1 MAKKLPFEKIFPYF
15 SYRWRY
21 EDGEYSPYAPFSKV
35 AFFPKDPDVED
46 FFKKGHNTSMANNL
60 ENITFNNIGRGGPD
74 VVAVDILY
82 TESLSSTVYILK
94 TIELAEGERGIS
106 EFLDPV
112 VISERSFETALP
124 NDQLN
129 RHFDNVPLKAKAQEV
144 TANRL
149 MYGNYTHKFDQNN
162 DLRITLGTATIA
174 EPLNG
179 PSIKSNRTYD
189 VGVAFIDKFGR
200 VGNIITQK
208 TKDVSTEGSTVKT
221 DFSLTFRTLLT
232 ATIDKEKF
240 AAPNW
245 AKYYRYYV
253 KDVSGEHFNLS
264 GFNVY
269 NDGNE
274 SDNNSDNVYVQFP
287 SSDRNKI
294 TEESILIPKRHNFD
308 GVDSIFTTES
318 RHPVLDI
325 ENEAPDIV
333 KNQVLERTVH
343 TVSGATFFEGTTRI
357 IEPTTAHGQTSI
369 ASYTTLVND
378 PIIVLEDEGNDG
390 IPNFQRIASSLNAY
404 ILSQDPSAAVTL
416 EQTHG
421 DNTSPELV
429 IDVSGYG
436 ERLAM
441 RINPTKS
448 GNNASYQTDYV
459 LVDEIRWMR
468 VNSREHRNAFKF
480 TLSKRINEDGAVIS
494 GTGLSKGGLD
504 MQGASVDSN
513 VSFYKLGISEDGK
526 EKLKGTFFVKVPRET
541 TDSIITTL
549 PTGQTE
555 YNTDGKVESSNIK
568 EINFETEPIADS
580 NLNLYWE
587 SSKTFTIDED
597 YGQTNTIEFANC
609 IATALPATSQQHGKI
624 YLESTKLFD
633 KFNTVEVAKGIRV
646 TTPETRYAQETRKS
660 GIIFSGLFNS
670 KTGINELNQFNMS
683 LNPTKELEPNYG
695 GIQKLYT
702 LDTNLLALTEDKV
715 FKILADKDALFNADE
730 GVNVTATN
738 LVLGQAMSYQGDFGI
753 STHPESF
760 AFFNNN
766 AYFTDAKRGV
776 VLQLSPANGQIFPIS
791 SIGMSNFFRDRLGAL
806 HVKDIN
812 NATADAK
819 LIGAYNGYKK
829 QYLISIQGYNQN
841 DASIGSETIPNE
853 TSEIT
858 LAYSP
863 RAKGWTSRFS
873 FVPEFGITSNSK
885 FYTFKDGK
893 VYLHN
898 SDLQNRNT
906 FYNPLLPTDAG
917 FNAATG
923 FTASEVQ
930 VIFNDNPTFV
940 SDWLSINYEGS
951 EGWEAIEII
960 GDQDSQFGITN
971 VRILDSEDAG
981 FLGWFLK
988 EGKYRGAIVGTQPV
1002 YIIDP
1007 GGSVGSDGLWPL
1019 IQDGANTQDIS
1030 GTKGFFQ
1037 KTRFRNSGTTV
1048 KELFAVSSEYYISQT

>member
-21 EDGEYSPYAPFSKV
+21 KDGEYSPYAPFSKA
-35 AFFPKDPDVED
+35 AFSPKDPNIED

-60 ENITFNNIGRGGPD
+60 ENIILTGIGRGGPD

-82 TESLSSTVYILK
+82 TESSSTTVYILK
-94 TIELAEGERGIS
+94 TVELAEGERGVS

-129 RHFDNVPLKAKAQEV
+129 RHFDNVPLFAKAQAV

-149 MYGNYTHKFDQNN
+149 MYGNYTHKFDQNT
-162 DLRITLGTATIA
+162 DLRITLGTTTTAK
-174 EPLNG
+174 PLNG

-208 TKDVSTEGSTVKT
+208 TKDVATEGSTVKT

-240 AAPNW
+240 AAPDW

-269 NDGNE
+269 NDGNQ
-274 SDNNSDNVYVQFP
+274 SDNTSDNVYLQLN
-287 SSDRNKI
+287 STDRNKV
-294 TEESILIPKRHNFD
+294 TDDTILIPKRHNFD
-308 GVDSIFTTES
+308 GVDAVFSSES
-318 RHPVLDI
+318 RHPILDI

-333 KNQVLERTVH
+333 KNQVLERTLASIPGARFFDGSTYIVSPSITDGAATAPSVS
-343 TVSGATFFEGTTRI
+343 TVAGETT
-357 IEPTTAHGQTSI
+357 I
-369 ASYTTLVND
+369 ALY
-378 PIIVLEDEGNDG
+378 DEGG
-390 IPNFQRIASSLNAY
+390 VGYENFKRIASALNGY
-404 ILSQDPSAAVTL
+404 IASQDPTETVILENGDSVAMKTAATTQL
-416 EQTHG
+416 E
-421 DNTSPELV
+421 
-429 IDVSGYG
+429 IDVSSYG
-436 ERLAM
+436 QRLAL
-441 RINPTKS
+441 RINPRDKS
-448 GNNASYQTDYV
+448 DYVNYQTDHV
-459 LVDEIRWMR
+459 LVDNIKFFR
-468 VNSREHRNAFKF
+468 VGTGIGYRNVFKF
-480 TLSKRINEDGAVIS
+480 TLSNRIGEDGLILT
-494 GTGLSKGGLD
+494 GTGLSKGGVD
-504 MQGASVDSN
+504 MQDSDPIASVSL
-513 VSFYKLGISEDGK
+513 YKLGISEAGQ
-526 EKLKGTFFVKVPRET
+526 EKLKGSFFVKIPRET
-541 TDSIITTL
+541 SDSVIETI
-549 PTGQTE
+549 PTGQVE
-555 YNTDGKVESSNIK
+555 YNSDGKVESDSIK

-587 SSKTFTIDED
+587 GSKTYTVDED
-597 YGQTNTIEFANC
+597 YGQLNNIEFVNC
-609 IATALPATSQQHGKI
+609 IATALSSSSSSHGKI

-633 KFNTVEVAKGIRV
+633 KFNTIEVAKGIRV
-646 TTPETRYAQETRKS
+646 TTPEIRYAQETRKA

-670 KTGINELNQFNMS
+670 KTGINQLNEFNMS

-695 GIQKLYT
+695 GIQKLYA
-702 LDTNLLALTEDKV
+702 LDTNLLALTEDKA
-715 FKILADKDALFNADE
+715 FKVLADKDALFNADD

-738 LVLGQAMSYQGDFGI
+738 LVLGQAMAYQGEFGI

-760 AFFNNN
+760 AFFNNT

-791 SIGMSNFFRDRLGAL
+791 SLGMSNFFRDRLGAL
-806 HVKDIN
+806 NVKDIN
-812 NATADAK
+812 GATENAK

-841 DASIGSETIPNE
+841 APSIGSETIPNE
-853 TSEIT
+853 TSQIT

-863 RAKGWTSRFS
+863 RAKGWTTRVS

-885 FYTFKDGK
+885 FYTFKNGK

-898 SDLQNRNT
+898 SNTANRNN
-906 FYNPLLPTDAG
+906 FYGVQYN
-917 FNAATG
+917 
-923 FTASEVQ
+923 SEVQ
-930 VIFNDNPTFV
+930 IVFNDNPTFI
-940 SDWLSINYEGS
+940 SDWLSINYIGS
-951 EGWEAIEII
+951 EGWEAVEII

-971 VRILDSEDAG
+971 VRMLDSEDAG

-988 EGKYRGAIVGTQPV
+988 EGKYRSAIVGTQPV

-1007 GGSVGSDGLWPL
+1007 SGSVGADGLWPL
-1019 IQDGANTQDIS
+1019 IQDGSNTQDIS

-1037 KTRFRNSGTTV
+1037 KTRFRNEGTTA

>member
-60 ENITFNNIGRGGPD
+60 ENITLNNIGRGGPD

-162 DLRITLGTATIA
+162 DLRITLGTTTIA

-208 TKDVSTEGSTVKT
+208 TKDITTEGSSIKT

-240 AAPNW
+240 AAPDW

-264 GFNVY
+264 GFNIY

-274 SDNNSDNVYVQFP
+274 SDNNSDNVYIQFP

-333 KNQVLERTVH
+333 KGQVIERKNISLFSIGDDNSEIVTGFNITNG
-343 TVSGATFFEGTTRI
+343 TVSATDTVFYIKDKLGVTWDEQGTVAQINKYLT
-357 IEPTTAHGQTSI
+357 
-369 ASYTTLVND
+369 
-378 PIIVLEDEGNDG
+378 
-390 IPNFQRIASSLNAY
+390 
-404 ILSQDPSAAVTL
+404 SQDSNATLFNTKSGVTT
-416 EQTHG
+416 QT
-421 DNTSPELV
+421 V
-429 IDVSGYG
+429 DVSTYS
-436 ERLAM
+436 ERLALEFQSNLHTNSKK
-441 RINPTKS
+441 I
-448 GNNASYQTDYV
+448 
-459 LVDEIRWMR
+459 LVDTIEYAG
-468 VNSREHRNAFKF
+468 SGGSQAQRNVFKF
-480 TLSKRINEDGAVIS
+480 TISNQINDEGEKTSTTGIDTGGFTMNSSGEIAFIKFSKF
-494 GTGLSKGGLD
+494 GL
-504 MQGASVDSN
+504 
-513 VSFYKLGISEDGK
+513 SEDGK

-541 TDSIITTL
+541 ADSVITTL
-549 PTGQTE
+549 PTGQTPFDE
-555 YNTDGKVESSNIK
+555 DGKVESNNIK

-715 FKILADKDALFNADE
+715 FRVLADKDALFNADD

-806 HVKDIN
+806 
-812 NATADAK
+812 NAGAK
-819 LIGAYNGYKK
+819 LIGAHNGYKK

-841 DASIGSETIPNE
+841 AASIGSETIPNE

-858 LAYSP
+858 LAYSQ

-873 FVPEFGITSNSK
+873 FIPEFGITSNSK
-885 FYTFKDGK
+885 FYTFKNGK

-898 SDLQNRNT
+898 SNTAARNN
-906 FYNPLLPTDAG
+906 FYGVQYN
-917 FNAATG
+917 
-923 FTASEVQ
+923 SEVQ

-971 VRILDSEDAG
+971 VRILDSEEAG

-1007 GGSVGSDGLWPL
+1007 GGSVGSNGLWPL

-1037 KTRFRNSGTTV
+1037 KTRFRNSGTTA

>member
-21 EDGEYSPYAPFSKV
+21 KDGEYSPYAPFSKV
-35 AFFPKDPDVED
+35 GFFPKDPNVED
-46 FFKKGHNTSMANNL
+46 FFKKGHNTSMSNNL
-60 ENITFNNIGRGGPD
+60 ESVTLNKIGRGGPD

-94 TIELAEGERGIS
+94 TIELPENERGTS
-106 EFLDPV
+106 KFLDPII
-112 VISERSFETALP
+112 ISERSFESALP

-149 MYGNYTHKFDQNN
+149 MYGNYTHKFDQSN
-162 DLRITLGTATIA
+162 DLRITLGTTNVI

-179 PSIKSNRTYD
+179 PSVKSNRTYD
-189 VGVAFIDKFGR
+189 VGVAFLDKFGR

-208 TKDVSTEGSTVKT
+208 TKGIETEGSTIKT
-221 DFSLTFRTLLT
+221 DFSLNFRTLLT
-232 ATIDKEKF
+232 ATINKEEF
-240 AAPNW
+240 PAPDW

-269 NDGNE
+269 NDGTD
-274 SDNNSDNVYVQFP
+274 SDVQSDNVYVQFP

-294 TEESILIPKRHNFD
+294 TEDTILIPKRHNFNGAD
-308 GVDSIFTTES
+308 NIFTTES

-325 ENEAPDIV
+325 ENEAPDVV
-333 KNQVLERTVH
+333 KTQVVERTQRKILTISDDNSYIVNSTGASAA
-343 TVSGATFFEGTTRI
+343 TVGAGDTIFYIRDKG
-357 IEPTTAHGQTSI
+357 
-369 ASYTTLVND
+369 
-378 PIIVLEDEGNDG
+378 GNNKTWDKQNVVG
-390 IPNFQRIASSLNAY
+390 ELNRY
-404 ILSQDPSAAVTL
+404 ISSQDAALNPFNSKSGTGA
-416 EQTHG
+416 QTI
-421 DNTSPELV
+421 NCVPFLQ
-429 IDVSGYG
+429 
-436 ERLAM
+436 RLALEFKS
-441 RINPTKS
+441 NLYNS
-448 GNNASYQTDYV
+448 GNATKKV
-459 LVDEIRWMR
+459 LIDEIQFFA
-468 VNSREHRNAFKF
+468 SAGHAQRNVFKF
-480 TLSKRINEDGAVIS
+480 TVNQQLNDDGEITAL
-494 GTGLSKGGLD
+494 T
-504 MQGASVDSN
+504 
-513 VSFYKLGISEDGK
+513 GISASGYNMDGVGEAGTIEFTQFAISDDGK
-526 EKLKGTFFVKVPRET
+526 EKLKGSFFVKVPRET
-541 TDSIITTL
+541 ADPTITAL
-549 PTGQTE
+549 PSGQTPFDE
-555 YNTDGKVESSNIK
+555 DGKVKSADIK

-587 SSKTFTIDED
+587 SSETLSIEEN
-597 YGQTNTIEFANC
+597 YGETNKIEFVNC
-609 IATALPATSQQHGKI
+609 IATALPTTSTLHGKV

-633 KFNTVEVAKGIRV
+633 KFNSIELAKGIRV

-660 GIIFSGLFNS
+660 GVIFSGLFNS

-683 LNPTKELEPNYG
+683 LNPTKEIEPNYG

-776 VLQLSPANGQIFPIS
+776 VLQLTPSNGQIFPIS
-791 SIGMSNFFRDRLGAL
+791 AIGMSNFFRDRLGAL
-806 HVKDIN
+806 HAKGVSG
-812 NATADAK
+812 ATADAK
-819 LIGAYNGYKK
+819 LIGAYDGYKN

-841 DASIGSETIPNE
+841 AASIGSETIPNE

-873 FVPEFGITSNSK
+873 FIPEFGITSNSK
-885 FYTFKDGK
+885 FYTFKNGQ

-898 SDLQNRNT
+898 SDQQNRNT
-906 FYNPLLPTDAG
+906 FYNLLLPTASG

-930 VIFNDNPTFV
+930 TIFNDNPTFV
-940 SDWLSINYEGS
+940 SDWLSVNYEGS

-971 VRILDSEDAG
+971 VRILDSEEAG

-1007 GGSVGSDGLWPL
+1007 SGSVGADGLWPL
-1019 IQDGANTQDIS
+1019 VQDGVNTQDIS

-1037 KTRFRNSGTTV
+1037 KTRFKNSGLTT